1 MKVVL
6 YTINCPRCIVLE
18 KKLDAK
24 GVTYEKFEDKDK
36 MIEMGMST
44 MPVLEVDGIRMNFA
58 EAVNWINTD
67 KN

>member
-6 YTINCPRCIVLE
+6 YTIGCPLCLVLE
-18 KKLDAK
+18 KKLDAE

-44 MPVLEVDGIRMNFA
+44 MPVLEVDGVRMNYA
-58 EAVNWINTD
+58 KAIKWINER
-67 KN
+67 N